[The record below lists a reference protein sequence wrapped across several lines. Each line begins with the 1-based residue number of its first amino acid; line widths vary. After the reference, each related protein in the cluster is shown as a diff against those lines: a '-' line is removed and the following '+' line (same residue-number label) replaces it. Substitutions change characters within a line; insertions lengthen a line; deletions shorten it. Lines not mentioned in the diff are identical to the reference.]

1 MNNYIKG
8 GSILSS
14 FFSNLGQENS
24 SSGSTR
30 YGQYSSQ
37 SGIYHTSNENS
48 INSQYEARG
57 IEITDLQPGESF
69 EGEVASVNGQDVQ
82 LKLAQGQY
90 MAAKLEGDVQLALG
104 QILHFQVQSNQDSKI
119 VLKPIY
125 TNMLQQRVGE
135 AALKAANIAVNE
147 KNMQMV
153 RTMIENGMSINK
165 DSLMQFNRLVLQHP
179 QTEVSEIINLNKMHI
194 PITDNNIT
202 QYENYQNLEHKL
214 MDAIKDTSNDIFKIY
229 EELSSNAEKTDA
241 NHTIAL
247 SNPAS
252 MQQSMKFMDKVLQFI
267 SEEPSDISM
276 KSANTVESPTINITE
291 NQLQNNSVSDAI
303 LNNDVTSNNI
313 QLEGN
318 INISEETNQTIIEDV
333 KSNAN
338 NLAENNA
345 IKTSQAVSQ
354 SKNDIVTDFM
364 QQIKN
369 VPTDKL
375 PDKVISF
382 LNNNNNLNGK
392 ELMYLLGN
400 DSELVRLLD
409 EYGKDKVYR
418 SHAFKNVLRNNLTRQ
433 WTLNPNDIAEDGKIS
448 EFYRKLAK
456 QSQQLSQI
464 IEDAAHGSN
473 INYSRSAQNIH
484 NNIDFMNSLNQMFHY
499 IQIPLKL
506 SNGHAN
512 GELYVYTNKKNLA
525 HKDGTLTAILHLDM
539 DHLGALDV
547 NISLNMDSNT
557 VTTKFYMDKDS
568 ISLVEQHIDELN
580 DRLAVKGYK
589 FHTFIEKRDNS
600 KTVFEQMEQQTKGAT
615 APLSYQAFD
624 IRA

>member
-48 INSQYEARG
+48 ISSQYGARG

-153 RTMIENGMSINK
+153 GTMIENGMSINK

-241 NHTIAL
+241 NRTIAL

-276 KSANTVESPTINITE
+276 KSANTVESPAINITE

-448 EFYRKLAK
+448 EFYRKLVK

-464 IEDAAHGSN
+464 MEDAAHGSN

-600 KTVFEQMEQQTKGAT
+600 KTVFEQMEQQTKGAA

>member
-48 INSQYEARG
+48 ISSQYGARG

-153 RTMIENGMSINK
+153 GTMIENGMSINK

-291 NQLQNNSVSDAI
+291 NQLQNNSISDAI

-464 IEDAAHGSN
+464 MEDASHGSN

-512 GELYVYTNKKNLA
+512 GELYVYTNKKNLT

-557 VTTKFYMDKDS
+557 VTTKFYMDEDS

-600 KTVFEQMEQQTKGAT
+600 KTVFEQMEQQTKGAA

>member
-14 FFSNLGQENS
+14 FFSNLRQENS

-48 INSQYEARG
+48 INSQYGARG

-153 RTMIENGMSINK
+153 GTMIENGMSINK

-464 IEDAAHGSN
+464 MEDAAHGSN

-600 KTVFEQMEQQTKGAT
+600 KTVFEQMEQQTKGAA